1 MPENQIQPVRRDYA
15 ALAQRSRPRGVV
27 GQVWAGLLQPA
38 QFYRTMPPLSDTRT
52 WLWAAVLI
60 LALISISA
68 VRQESLRNGGG
79 SDLGGGFVPPIDP
92 GGGLI
97 GGDPFGGGGGIP
109 LGGDPFG
116 GVPLPETPTTGGNI
130 TGTWTTAL
138 ITSAGVILGWF
149 LLTVLLSEITLFN
162 GRAPRLGLN
171 FQVAIWSTLP
181 LAVMAALQLIF
192 FAAGGQPGGAGLS
205 GLLDRWEWY
214 NTQSEFVRNVVFSL
228 ASNATIFWVWSL
240 VLIYVGGRNTLR
252 GKHWAIALVV
262 IAWAAVVIFA
272 PVLTGQM
279 RAPAV
284 PLPDELVPP
293 GDEFDFGSGADGL
306 FPGGIDG
313 LEVPPGADG
322 QIPGFDLPTD
332 VSGDLLEPLAADVDV
347 TPEPGSELPIE
358 ALPTVPGS
366 P

>member
-52 WLWAAVLI
+52 WLWAAILI
-60 LALISISA
+60 LALVSFSA
-68 VRQESLRNGGG
+68 VRQESLRNG
-79 SDLGGGFVPPIDP
+79 SSTDLSGGFETPIDS
-92 GGGLI
+92 GAGL
-97 GGDPFGGGGGIP
+97 GGDPFGGGGIP

-116 GVPLPETPTTGGNI
+116 GTGGAPVTPTADAGDV

-138 ITSAGVILGWF
+138 ITSAGIILGWF
-149 LLTVLLSEITLFN
+149 VLSILLSEITLFN

-171 FQVAIWSTLP
+171 LQVAIWSTLP
-181 LAVMAALQLIF
+181 LALMAALQLVF

-205 GLLDRWEWY
+205 GLLDRWDWY
-214 NTQSEFVRNVVFSL
+214 NTQSEFVRNLLFSL
-228 ASNATIFWVWSL
+228 ASNATVFWIWSL

-262 IAWAAVVIFA
+262 IAWAAIVIVA
-272 PVLTGQM
+272 PVLTGQVK
-279 RAPAV
+279 APEAT
-284 PLPDELVPP
+284 LPDELVLP
-293 GDEFDFGSGADGL
+293 GDDSGL
-306 FPGGIDG
+306 FPDG
-313 LEVPPGADG
+313 SESA
-322 QIPGFDLPTD
+322 
-332 VSGDLLEPLAADVDV
+332 
-347 TPEPGSELPIE
+347 PGSEEILPGSLGLPEGFQVDGIEPTAEEMPIE
-358 ALPTVPGS
+358 AVPTVVGS

>member
-38 QFYRTMPPLSDTRT
+38 AFYRTMPPLSDTRT

-60 LALISISA
+60 LALVSFSA
-68 VRQESLRNGGG
+68 VRQQALRNG
-79 SDLGGGFVPPIDP
+79 STDLSSGFIPPVDTGGGI
-92 GGGLI
+92 I

-109 LGGDPFG
+109 LGGGG
-116 GVPLPETPTTGGNI
+116 GVALPETPSGGGNI

-138 ITSAGVILGWF
+138 ITSAGIILGW
-149 LLTVLLSEITLFN
+149 LILSILLSEVTLFN

-171 FQVAIWSTLP
+171 LQVAIWSSLP
-181 LAVMAALQLIF
+181 LALMAALQLIF

-205 GLLDRWEWY
+205 GLLDDWAWY
-214 NTQSEFVRNVVFSL
+214 NTQSEFVRNVIFSL
-228 ASNATIFWVWSL
+228 ASNTTIFWVWSL
-240 VLIYVGGRNTLR
+240 ILIYVGGRNTLR

-262 IAWAAVVIFA
+262 IAWVLIVVVA
-272 PVLTGQM
+272 PVLIGQV
-279 RAPAV
+279 RAPAA
-284 PLPDELVPP
+284 PLPDELTLP
-293 GDEFDFGSGADGL
+293 EDGL
-306 FPGGIDG
+306 GGDG
-313 LEVPPGADG
+313 L
-322 QIPGFDLPTD
+322 IPGFELPEGQEDTEGL
-332 VSGDLLEPLAADVDV
+332 VPGGFEVIDV
-347 TPEPGSELPIE
+347 TPGAEGVIEFDNLDITPEAEIPIE